1 MEKWWVNG
9 NKLMLYGGD
18 HKNFG
23 GKPKSDLAREAK
35 PKLILSR
42 QGNHLP
48 ERRDFYMAEVVHGGP
63 SRNRI
68 DRRCSCSCFNALSV
82 PSFAGCG
89 VVQTVVSGVVVV
101 FMVGR

>member
-35 PKLILSR
+35 PKLILSC

-48 ERRDFYMAEVVHGGP
+48 ER
-63 SRNRI
+63 
-68 DRRCSCSCFNALSV
+68 
-82 PSFAGCG
+82 
-89 VVQTVVSGVVVV
+89 
-101 FMVGR
+101 